1 MYRFAKISLRVMM
14 IVIGLLCVKMQYA
27 TITQNFKFKYLTQ
40 DSARMGEI
48 ILLYA
53 TDTSF
58 TQADSLVF
66 NSQDIID
73 SNVISLKHLEIND
86 HKGKFFKLIIQFED
100 TIKTSNFF
108 VAKATHSQYKLFIGS
123 KKLSII
129 YNTSFYNTY
138 KDIILKISGITFN
151 YILKILISIILLVI
165 LRLPLKLFNY
175 ILIINL
181 GLIPALFYGLPS
193 ILPPFM
199 QYYLLPE
206 ILVFIAESLLL
217 YFLFQKKVKLRQV
230 FFITALSSLI
240 IYIFNNIFI
249 LLPYVI

>member
-1 MYRFAKISLRVMM
+1 MYRIARVSIRIII
-14 IVIGLLCVKMQYA
+14 IVIGCFLSKQQFA
-27 TITQNFKFKYLTQ
+27 SITQNFRFQYLTE

-48 ILLYA
+48 TLLYS

-58 TQADSLVF
+58 ANKDSLVF
-66 NSQDIID
+66 NSQDVID

-86 HKGKFFKLIIQFED
+86 YSSKFFKLKIQFED
-100 TIKTSNFF
+100 TTKTSNFF
-108 VAKATHSQYKLFIGS
+108 ISKAANSNYNLLIRPNIIR
-123 KKLSII
+123 II
-129 YNTSFYNTY
+129 YTTSFYKTY
-138 KDIILKISGITFN
+138 KNLILKIAGVTFN

-181 GLIPALFYGLPS
+181 VLIPALFYSLPS
-193 ILPPFM
+193 ILPAYM
-199 QYYLLPE
+199 QYYLIPE
-206 ILVFIAESLLL
+206 FLVFIVESLLL
-217 YFLFQKKVKLRQV
+217 YFLFQRKVKLRQV
-230 FFITALSSLI
+230 LFFTALSSLI